1 VNYKLMLILV
11 EDITNRL
18 NYTFDFIFKE
28 RDLNYEF
35 TTDKE
40 HFIQCSTSKFN
51 YSRAALDDDT
61 PSLFPSSILFRQG
74 IHQYTINKH
83 LFHKEECL
91 TINEKTDPFA
101 SIFYI
106 LTRYEEY
113 NSSLLDHHSRHQGQN
128 SVLHR
133 FSWLEKAM
141 CDRWAEDILDYFI
154 THCELKYQ
162 KKIYHPQIIPT
173 FDIDKA
179 YAYKHKGLIRTV
191 LGKLKDV
198 WTKNSEQALERKR
211 VISGSQKDPFD
222 NFDKIYEIQR
232 RGYDIKLFWLLGDY
246 GKYDKNISHKH
257 KRHIRLIQK
266 MSKIA
271 SIGIHPSYKSNAN
284 EFQLH
289 NEIERLES
297 ILQKHISSSRQHYLV
312 LSLPKTYQTLIEQEI
327 EHDYTMGYGDLCG
340 YRAGT
345 ARSHHWFNLIT
356 NQITKLRVHPF
367 IYMDGTLN
375 EHMKLSPEGAQE
387 KIVELFMET
396 KKFGGDFIFLW
407 HNDTIGDYG
416 HWKGW
421 SQVLEFTLRLREI
434 FD

>member
-1 VNYKLMLILV
+1 
-11 EDITNRL
+11 
-18 NYTFDFIFKE
+18 
-28 RDLNYEF
+28 
-35 TTDKE
+35 
-40 HFIQCSTSKFN
+40 
-51 YSRAALDDDT
+51 
-61 PSLFPSSILFRQG
+61 
-74 IHQYTINKH
+74 
-83 LFHKEECL
+83 
-91 TINEKTDPFA
+91 
-101 SIFYI
+101 
-106 LTRYEEY
+106 
-113 NSSLLDHHSRHQGQN
+113 
-128 SVLHR
+128 
-133 FSWLEKAM
+133 
-141 CDRWAEDILDYFI
+141 
-154 THCELKYQ
+154 
-162 KKIYHPQIIPT
+162 
-173 FDIDKA
+173 
-179 YAYKHKGLIRTV
+179 
-191 LGKLKDV
+191 
-198 WTKNSEQALERKR
+198 
-211 VISGSQKDPFD
+211 
-222 NFDKIYEIQR
+222 
-232 RGYDIKLFWLLGDY
+232 
-246 GKYDKNISHKH
+246 
-257 KRHIRLIQK
+257 